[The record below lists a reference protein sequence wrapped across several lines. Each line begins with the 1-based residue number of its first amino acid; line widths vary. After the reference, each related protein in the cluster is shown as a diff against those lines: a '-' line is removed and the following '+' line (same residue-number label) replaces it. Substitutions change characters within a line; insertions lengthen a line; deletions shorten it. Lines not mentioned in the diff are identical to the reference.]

1 MGEDVVIW
9 EQAFRAASE
18 PSAGTGKGEINPLE
32 PGLWQRLNWR
42 AELERNGIEKAIEQ
56 ATELAQRYP
65 GFFPTL
71 DALPRE
77 VLLHGEARQL
87 RLSALNIGAWV
98 ELVCD
103 PDDQAALPAELLQ
116 EFIQNLERQNLDVAM
131 GAWER
136 VLERSPYREWLAAN
150 EPERI
155 TQETE
160 RRQHQEFLNALAN
173 VPVTYYPVELATF
186 TQEEAYRDGALTE
199 EDHTLAGLWAEGE
212 RDREGYGLAKML
224 SARAAEKIAK
234 RFYENLGHA
243 DVRDVSITQLN
254 TRQGDW
260 VTHDLEV
267 DGRPVDVKN
276 SRNPS
281 GRARYSEH
289 AISRF
294 KRNRN
299 GRHVTITGVH
309 SPYLRIGPLTG
320 EEPLPGPFNMVR
332 VLGETTRPKLDA
344 LRAQFTS
351 EMLHDLGVD
360 RGRGREEYLPPWVFN
375 YPEEFY
381 AEEPSRS
388 YREAVAALGRQTP
401 PSWST
406 VRRFNGER
414 ALPLLIQAG
423 TPLPESWRAA
433 LHPWQAELVDRIAS
447 SDARTSLP
455 HLFLT
460 ILTDFLNAVRDR
472 RPGDTFQPQWYRPLI
487 YQATA
492 GNREWTQAPLG
503 IFDPLQSIN
512 GLIGTLHVLWA
523 NRNRSR
529 LLEFTRFKF
538 RAAGMLRGSR
548 ADRPHHEVSLL
559 AWCGG
564 FRCEVSDLVNGR
576 DQECSC
582 GFLICRECGFCS
594 STCPDLAER
603 RQAEGEEELAF

>member
-32 PGLWQRLNWR
+32 PGLWRRLNWR
-42 AELERNGIEKAIEQ
+42 AEVERKGIEQVINQ
-56 ATELAQRYP
+56 AAEIAEVVP

-77 VLLHGEARQL
+77 ILLHSNAQQL
-87 RLSALNIGAWV
+87 RLNVLNTGAWV
-98 ELVCD
+98 ELLCGS
-103 PDDQAALPAELLQ
+103 DDQAALPPELLQ

-131 GAWER
+131 EARER
-136 VLERSPYREWLAAN
+136 VLKHSPYREWLAVN
-150 EPERI
+150 EPDRLTE
-155 TQETE
+155 EAE

-173 VPVTYYPVELATF
+173 VPVTYYPVGLIAF
-186 TQEEAYRDGALTE
+186 TQEETYLDGALSE
-199 EDHTLAGLWAEGE
+199 EDRILAGQWAQSE
-212 RDREGYGLAKML
+212 RDKEGYGLAKML

-243 DVRDVSITQLN
+243 NVRDVSITQLS
-254 TRQGDW
+254 RREEAW
-260 VTHDLEV
+260 KTHDLEV

-276 SRNPS
+276 SRSPKT
-281 GRARYSEH
+281 RARYSEH

-294 KRNRN
+294 KQNRN
-299 GRHVTITGVH
+299 GRRVTITGVR
-309 SPYLRIGPLTG
+309 SPYLRIEPLT
-320 EEPLPGPFNMVR
+320 EQEALPMSFDMVQ
-332 VLGETTRPKLDA
+332 VLGETTRPEIEA

-360 RGRGREEYLPPWVFN
+360 RGRGEEEYLPPWVFN
-375 YPEEFY
+375 YPDEFY

-388 YREAVAALGRQTP
+388 YRESVAALGRQTP
-401 PSWST
+401 PSWSA
-406 VRRFNGER
+406 VRRFKGER

-433 LHPWQAELVDRIAS
+433 LQPWQAELVDRIAGS
-447 SDARTSLP
+447 EARVSLP

-460 ILTDFLNAVRDR
+460 LLTDFLTAVRDR
-472 RPGDTFQPQWYRPLI
+472 RAGDTFQPNMYRPLL
-487 YQATA
+487 YQVTA
-492 GNREWTQAPLG
+492 GNGSWTHAPLG
-503 IFDPLQSIN
+503 IFDPLKSIN
-512 GLIGTLHVLWA
+512 DLIGTLHALWT

-529 LLEFTRFKF
+529 LLEFTRLKF

-564 FRCEVSDLVNGR
+564 FRCDVSDLVNGR

-582 GFLICRECGFCS
+582 GFLICRECGLCS
-594 STCPDLAER
+594 SNCPEWAQRQAGGEEDLA
-603 RQAEGEEELAF
+603 F